1 MNPEYLIYDFMTI
14 LNPDLNSIIITYM
27 DSYGVSRK
35 FFQTKPFSEPVTKI
49 LQKGGYIFI
58 PPYLIS
64 AQNNLLTLTTISDY
78 YVVVDMKNQKL
89 HYGINNFIIKVEVK
103 VDPTP
108 SKNLKYIQQD
118 PEEFYEI
125 GCQINYV
132 KDLYQTLMVLNNIP
146 QIVL

>member
-78 YVVVDMKNQKL
+78 YVVVDMKN
-89 HYGINNFIIKVEVK
+89 
-103 VDPTP
+103 
-108 SKNLKYIQQD
+108 
-118 PEEFYEI
+118 
-125 GCQINYV
+125 
-132 KDLYQTLMVLNNIP
+132 
-146 QIVL
+146 